1 MIAIVVVVVVVIV
14 VVIVVVSVGRPTLW
28 CDRKAKERNIGFFSF
43 WRSPAGRSADAL
55 AWR

>member
-1 MIAIVVVVVVVIV
+1 MIAIVVVVVV